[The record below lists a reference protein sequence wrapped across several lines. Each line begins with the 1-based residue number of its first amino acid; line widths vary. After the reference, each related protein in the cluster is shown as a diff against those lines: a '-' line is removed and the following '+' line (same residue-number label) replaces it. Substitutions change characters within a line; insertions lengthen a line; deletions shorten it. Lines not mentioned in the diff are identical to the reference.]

1 MNTIIHRNLS
11 RIRYAL
17 FQLLVVLFVSS
28 TVQANALPEILGPDD
43 FENHND
49 DQVALGR
56 LLFYDKILSGNKNIS
71 CGTCHHHKHFGSD
84 GLSLGIGE
92 GGSGVG
98 PDRLPGKGDSAI
110 ERRIPRNAP
119 ALWNLGAQEIEVLFH
134 DGRLSHS
141 DDYGT
146 GFNSP
151 AEERL
156 PEGLNSLLAAQAL
169 FPLASRFEMAGGPHE
184 NAIARAAFDR
194 IDHVWPLITRRIIAI
209 PEYIELFTK
218 AFDHIKGAG
227 DIRITD
233 IANALAAFEATEWQ
247 SFDSPFDHFLA
258 GDSNALGKLEK
269 QGMDLF
275 YGEANCASCH
285 SGKLFTDQKF
295 HAIGLPVFGPGR
307 TRTYD
312 PMPRDTGRLAESDNL
327 EDSYRFRTPSLRNV
341 ELTGPYG
348 HNGAYKSLAKI
359 IEHHLDPVVTRTN
372 WTVSDAAIPDVSWL
386 NPTDLILLHDKR
398 EMSRYESRLD
408 ITPQPLNQEKINA
421 LVSFMKAL
429 TGQSARDT
437 ETGFP
442 DKVPS
447 GLPVD
452 KH

>member
-1 MNTIIHRNLS
+1 M
-11 RIRYAL
+11 
-17 FQLLVVLFVSS
+17 LLVVS
-28 TVQANALPEILGPDD
+28 TCVQATPLPDRLTADD
-43 FENHND
+43 FEIHST
-49 DQVALGR
+49 DQVELGR

-71 CGTCHHHKHFGSD
+71 CGTCHHHKHFGTD

-98 PDRLPGKGDSAI
+98 PDRLPGEGASAI
-110 ERRIPRNAP
+110 ERRIPRNSP
-119 ALWNLGAQEIEVLFH
+119 ALWNLGAKDIEVLFH

-151 AEERL
+151 AEEWL
-156 PEGLNSLLAAQAL
+156 PEGLNSLLAVQAL
-169 FPLASRFEMAGGPHE
+169 FPLASRFEMAGGPQE
-184 NAIARAAFDR
+184 NSIARAAFDR

-209 PEYIELFTK
+209 PEYVELFTN
-218 AFDHIKGAG
+218 AFDHIDSAS
-227 DIRITD
+227 DILITD

-247 SFDSPFDHFLA
+247 SFDSPFDQFLA
-258 GDSNALGKLEK
+258 GDADALGTTAR
-269 QGMDLF
+269 QGMELF
-275 YGEANCASCH
+275 FGQARCAGCH
-285 SGKLFTDQKF
+285 SGNLFTDQQF

-312 PMPRDTGRLAESDNL
+312 PIPRDTGRMAESDNL

-359 IEHHLDPVVTRTN
+359 IEHHLDPTATRAN
-372 WTVSDAAIPDVSWL
+372 WEVSDAAIPDVAWL
-386 NPTDLILLHDKR
+386 NATDLILLHYKR

-408 ITPQPLNQEKINA
+408 IKPGTLAKAEINA
-421 LVSFMKAL
+421 LVAFLKSL
-429 TGQSARDT
+429 TGHSAKDKQ
-437 ETGFP
+437 TGFP
-442 DKVPS
+442 DNVPS

-452 KH
+452 KN